1 LFFLQCKLSF
11 TYPTN
16 GRWALR
22 PSRRDEII
30 AATIQVVAHKGV
42 KAATVRQ
49 ITTEA
54 GVTEAALY
62 RHFSS
67 KEDLC
72 QQVYEHV
79 VAQMAAA
86 KEELAAGPLPLR
98 DKLREWVRLSFE
110 YFDRYPDAFTYVLLT
125 PHNFA
130 ADGVS
135 TSQGR
140 LLMQLFRKEKAAGM
154 TPEMALCLFS
164 GVLLNVPRA
173 INEGRLKGPASQY
186 SDEVA
191 RAVWRLFDMV

>member
-1 LFFLQCKLSF
+1 M
-11 TYPTN
+11 
-16 GRWALR
+16 R

-30 AATIQVVAHKGV
+30 AATIQLVAQKGV
-42 KAATVRQ
+42 KAATIRQ
-49 ITTEA
+49 ITSEA

-62 RHFSS
+62 RHFTS

-72 QQVYEHV
+72 QQVYEHI

-98 DKLREWVRLSFE
+98 DKLREWVRLSYE
-110 YFDRYPDAFTYVLLT
+110 YFDRYPEAFTYVLLT
-125 PHNFA
+125 SHDFR

-140 LLMQLFRKEKAAGM
+140 LLMRLFKKEQAVGM

-164 GVLLNVPRA
+164 GVLLNVPRM
-173 INEGRLKGPASQY
+173 INEGRLKGPASQHTG
-186 SDEVA
+186 EVA
-191 RAVWRLFDMV
+191 KAVCRLFGMA

>member
-1 LFFLQCKLSF
+1 
-11 TYPTN
+11 
-16 GRWALR
+16 LR
-22 PSRRDEII
+22 PSRKEELI
-30 AATIQVVAHKGV
+30 AATIQLVAHKGV
-42 KAATVRQ
+42 KAATIRQ

-62 RHFSS
+62 RHFTS

-72 QQVYEHV
+72 QQVYEHI

-86 KEELAAGPLPLR
+86 KEALVAGPLPLR
-98 DKLREWVRLSFE
+98 DKLREWVRLSYE

-130 ADGVS
+130 ADGIS

-140 LLMQLFRKEKAAGM
+140 LLMRLFEKERAVGM

-164 GVLLNVPRA
+164 GVLLNVPRM
-173 INEGRLKGPASQY
+173 INEGRLRGPASRY
-186 SDEVA
+186 TGEVA
-191 RAVWRLFDMV
+191 KAVWRLFGVA